1 MEIKKSPHS
10 PSPKFECEEIVYKK
24 QPFKGVFSCTHFT
37 RNEENT
43 MWVEQLPNGKY
54 KFFERYKDPYTEKW
68 KRLAITLDSGS
79 SRAKKEAKKLLD
91 EKIAKKL
98 QSLTTTDMLFDDVLS
113 DWWDLHKKSIKPS
126 TEKTMVY
133 AVDEVKE
140 SFAPGIKIKNITAK
154 YAQQYFTDSEDNHIK
169 LKKHKSVLSMV
180 FKYAQ
185 DLELID
191 SNPIQRVRL
200 PKKVITYETMERI
213 EDKFLEQSELKR
225 LLKAMKEYN
234 RGYHVARM
242 AEFMALNG
250 CRVGEAG
257 ALKFENYDKKNRT
270 ITINGTLDPTRKG
283 SEGVKTTPKTLSS
296 IRMVDLTNKEIEIIE
311 EFIELHKLRKSTN
324 PNYKDMGFIFV
335 SSSGIP
341 IHKSSIGKLMK
352 NANATLKKPINKPLH
367 PHILRHTLISTLA
380 ENNIPLKAI
389 TQRVGHKDNGKTT
402 MEIYTHVTKNI
413 KSKVVDV
420 LDKLYK

>member
-1 MEIKKSPHS
+1 ME
-10 PSPKFECEEIVYKK
+10 E
-24 QPFKGVFSCTHFT
+24 
-37 RNEENT
+37 
-43 MWVEQLPNGKY
+43 LPNGKY

-68 KRLAITLDSGS
+68 KRVSVTLDSGS
-79 SRAKKEAKKLLD
+79 SRAKKEAQKQLD
-91 EKIAKKL
+91 EKIAEKL
-98 QSLTTTDMLFDDVLS
+98 QSLTTTDMLFTDVLS
-113 DWWDLHKKSIKPS
+113 DWWELHKKSIKSS
-126 TEKTMVY
+126 TIKTMAY
-133 AVDEVKE
+133 AVDEVKDT
-140 SFAPGIKIKNITAK
+140 FAPDVKIKNITAK
-154 YAQQYFTDSEDNHIK
+154 YTQQYFTKSEENHIK
-169 LKKHKSVLSMV
+169 LKKQKSVLSMV
-180 FKYAQ
+180 FKYAL
-185 DLELID
+185 DMELVD

-200 PKKVITYETMERI
+200 PKKVVAYENMEKI

-225 LLKAMKEYN
+225 LLKAMKSYN

-257 ALKFENYDKKNRT
+257 ALKFENYNKKNRT

-283 SEGVKTTPKTLSS
+283 SEGIKSTPKTLSS
-296 IRMVDLTNKEIEIIE
+296 IRVVDLTKKEIEIIE
-311 EFIELHKLRKSTN
+311 EFIELHKIRKSTN

-335 SSSGIP
+335 LANGIP

-367 PHILRHTLISTLA
+367 PHILLHTLISTLA

-413 KSKVVDV
+413 KSRVVDV
-420 LDKLYK
+420 LDKIYK

>member
-1 MEIKKSPHS
+1 MWMEELS
-10 PSPKFECEEIVYKK
+10 
-24 QPFKGVFSCTHFT
+24 
-37 RNEENT
+37 
-43 MWVEQLPNGKY
+43 NGKY
-54 KFFERYKDPYTEKW
+54 KFFERYKDLYTEKW
-68 KRLAITLDSGS
+68 KRVSVTLDSGS
-79 SRAKKEAKKLLD
+79 SRAKKEAQKQLD
-91 EKIAKKL
+91 EKIAEKL
-98 QSLTTTDMLFDDVLS
+98 QSLTTTDMLFTDVLS
-113 DWWDLHKKSIKPS
+113 DWWELHKKSIKPS
-126 TEKTMVY
+126 TIKTMAY
-133 AVDEVKE
+133 AVDEVKDT
-140 SFAPGIKIKNITAK
+140 FAPDVKIKNITAK
-154 YAQQYFTDSEDNHIK
+154 YTQQYFTDSEENHIK
-169 LKKHKSVLSMV
+169 LKKQKSVLSMV
-180 FKYAQ
+180 FKYAL
-185 DLELID
+185 DMELVD
-191 SNPIQRVRL
+191 NNPIQRVRL
-200 PKKVITYETMERI
+200 PKKVVAYENMEKI

-225 LLKAMKEYN
+225 LLKAMKSYN

-257 ALKFENYDKKNRT
+257 ALKFENYDRENRT

-283 SEGVKTTPKTLSS
+283 SEGIKTTPKTLSS
-296 IRMVDLTNKEIEIIE
+296 IRVVDLTKKEIEIIE
-311 EFIELHKLRKSTN
+311 EFIELHKIRKSTN
-324 PNYKDMGFIFV
+324 PDYKDMGFIFV
-335 SSSGIP
+335 SANGIP

-420 LDKLYK
+420 LDKIYK

>member
-1 MEIKKSPHS
+1 MWMEELS
-10 PSPKFECEEIVYKK
+10 
-24 QPFKGVFSCTHFT
+24 
-37 RNEENT
+37 
-43 MWVEQLPNGKY
+43 NGKY

-68 KRLAITLDSGS
+68 KRVSVSLDSGS
-79 SRAKKEAKKLLD
+79 SRAKKEAQKQLD
-91 EKIAKKL
+91 EKIAEKL
-98 QSLTTTDMLFDDVLS
+98 QSITTTDMLFTDVLS
-113 DWWDLHKKSIKPS
+113 DWWELHRKSIKPS
-126 TEKTMVY
+126 TIKTMVY
-133 AVDEVKE
+133 AVDEVKDT
-140 SFAPGIKIKNITAK
+140 FAPDVKIKNITAK
-154 YAQQYFTDSEDNHIK
+154 YTQQYFTDSDENNIK
-169 LKKHKSVLSMV
+169 LKKQKSVLSMV
-180 FKYAQ
+180 FKYAL
-185 DLELID
+185 DMELVD

-200 PKKVITYETMERI
+200 PKKVVAYENMEKI

-225 LLKAMKEYN
+225 LLKAMKSYN

-296 IRMVDLTNKEIEIIE
+296 IRVVDLTKKEIEIIE
-311 EFIELHKLRKSTN
+311 EFIELHKIRKNTN

-335 SSSGIP
+335 SANGIP

-420 LDKLYK
+420 LDKIYK

>member
-1 MEIKKSPHS
+1 MEELS
-10 PSPKFECEEIVYKK
+10 
-24 QPFKGVFSCTHFT
+24 
-37 RNEENT
+37 
-43 MWVEQLPNGKY
+43 NGKY

-68 KRLAITLDSGS
+68 KRVSVTLDSGS
-79 SRAKKEAKKLLD
+79 SRAKKEAQKQLD
-91 EKIAKKL
+91 EKIAEKL
-98 QSLTTTDMLFDDVLS
+98 QSLTTTDMLFTDVLS
-113 DWWDLHKKSIKPS
+113 DWWELHKKSIKPS
-126 TEKTMVY
+126 TIKTMVY
-133 AVDEVKE
+133 AVDEVKDT
-140 SFAPGIKIKNITAK
+140 FAPDVKIKNITAK
-154 YAQQYFTDSEDNHIK
+154 YTQQYFTDSEENHIK
-169 LKKHKSVLSMV
+169 LKKQKSVLSMV
-180 FKYAQ
+180 FKYAL
-185 DLELID
+185 DMELVD

-200 PKKVITYETMERI
+200 PKKVVAYENMEKI

-225 LLKAMKEYN
+225 LLKAMKSYN

-257 ALKFENYDKKNRT
+257 ALKFENYDRENRT

-283 SEGVKTTPKTLSS
+283 SEGIKTTLKTLSS
-296 IRMVDLTNKEIEIIE
+296 IRVVDLTKKEIEIIE
-311 EFIELHKLRKSTN
+311 EFIELHKIRKSTN
-324 PNYKDMGFIFV
+324 PDYKDMGFIFV
-335 SSSGIP
+335 SANGIP

-367 PHILRHTLISTLA
+367 PHILRHTLISTHA

-420 LDKLYK
+420 LDKIYK

>member
-1 MEIKKSPHS
+1 MEELS
-10 PSPKFECEEIVYKK
+10 
-24 QPFKGVFSCTHFT
+24 
-37 RNEENT
+37 
-43 MWVEQLPNGKY
+43 NGKY
-54 KFFERYKDPYTEKW
+54 KFFERYRDPYTEKW
-68 KRLAITLDSGS
+68 KRVSVTLDSGS
-79 SRAKKEAKKLLD
+79 SRAKKEAQKQLD
-91 EKIAKKL
+91 EKIAEKL
-98 QSLTTTDMLFDDVLS
+98 QSLTTTDMLFTDVLS
-113 DWWDLHKKSIKPS
+113 DWWELHKKSIKPS
-126 TEKTMVY
+126 TIKTMVY

-140 SFAPGIKIKNITAK
+140 TFAPDVKIKNITAK
-154 YAQQYFTDSEDNHIK
+154 YTQQYFTDSEENHIK
-169 LKKHKSVLSMV
+169 LKKQKSVLSMV
-180 FKYAQ
+180 FKYAL
-185 DLELID
+185 DMELVD
-191 SNPIQRVRL
+191 SNPVQRVRL
-200 PKKVITYETMERI
+200 PKKVVAYENMEKI

-225 LLKAMKEYN
+225 LLKAMKSYN

-242 AEFMALNG
+242 AEFMVLNG

-257 ALKFENYDKKNRT
+257 ALKFENYDRENRT

-283 SEGVKTTPKTLSS
+283 SEGIKTTPKTLSS
-296 IRMVDLTNKEIEIIE
+296 IRVVDLTKKEIEIIE
-311 EFIELHKLRKSTN
+311 EFIELHKIRKSTN
-324 PNYKDMGFIFV
+324 PDYKDMGFIFV
-335 SSSGIP
+335 SANGIP

-420 LDKLYK
+420 LDKIYK

>member
-1 MEIKKSPHS
+1 MWME
-10 PSPKFECEEIVYKK
+10 E
-24 QPFKGVFSCTHFT
+24 
-37 RNEENT
+37 
-43 MWVEQLPNGKY
+43 LPNGKY

-68 KRLAITLDSGS
+68 KRVSVTLDSGS
-79 SRAKKEAKKLLD
+79 SRAKKEAQKQLD
-91 EKIAKKL
+91 EKIAEKL
-98 QSLTTTDMLFDDVLS
+98 QSLTTTDMLFTDVLS
-113 DWWDLHKKSIKPS
+113 DWWELHKKSIKPS
-126 TEKTMVY
+126 TIKTMVY
-133 AVDEVKE
+133 AVDEVKDT
-140 SFAPGIKIKNITAK
+140 FAPDVKIKNITAK
-154 YAQQYFTDSEDNHIK
+154 YTQQYFTDSEENHIK
-169 LKKHKSVLSMV
+169 LKKQKSVLSMV
-180 FKYAQ
+180 FKYAL
-185 DLELID
+185 DMELVD

-200 PKKVITYETMERI
+200 PKKVVAYENMEKI

-225 LLKAMKEYN
+225 LLKAMKSYN

-257 ALKFENYDKKNRT
+257 ALKFENYDRENRT

-283 SEGVKTTPKTLSS
+283 SEGIKTTPKTLSS
-296 IRMVDLTNKEIEIIE
+296 IRVVDLTKKEIEIIE
-311 EFIELHKLRKSTN
+311 EFIELHKIRKSTN
-324 PNYKDMGFIFV
+324 PDYKDMGFIFV
-335 SSSGIP
+335 SANGIP

-402 MEIYTHVTKNI
+402 MEIYTHVTENI

-420 LDKLYK
+420 LDKIYK

>member
-1 MEIKKSPHS
+1 MWME
-10 PSPKFECEEIVYKK
+10 E
-24 QPFKGVFSCTHFT
+24 
-37 RNEENT
+37 
-43 MWVEQLPNGKY
+43 LPNGKY

-68 KRLAITLDSGS
+68 KRVSVTLDSGS
-79 SRAKKEAKKLLD
+79 SRAKKEAQKQLD
-91 EKIAKKL
+91 EKIAEKL
-98 QSLTTTDMLFDDVLS
+98 QSLTTTDMLFTDVLN
-113 DWWDLHKKSIKPS
+113 DWWELHKKSIKPS
-126 TEKTMVY
+126 TIKTMVY

-140 SFAPGIKIKNITAK
+140 TFAPDVKIKNITAK
-154 YAQQYFTDSEDNHIK
+154 YTQQYFTDSEENHIK
-169 LKKHKSVLSMV
+169 LKKQKSVLSMV
-180 FKYAQ
+180 FKYAL
-185 DLELID
+185 DMELVD

-200 PKKVITYETMERI
+200 PKKVVAYENMEKI

-225 LLKAMKEYN
+225 LLKAMKSYN

-296 IRMVDLTNKEIEIIE
+296 IRVVDLTKKEIEIIE
-311 EFIELHKLRKSTN
+311 EFIELHKLRKNTN

-335 SSSGIP
+335 SANGIP

-352 NANATLKKPINKPLH
+352 NANSTLKKPINKPLH

-420 LDKLYK
+420 LDKIYK

>member
-1 MEIKKSPHS
+1 MWMEELS
-10 PSPKFECEEIVYKK
+10 
-24 QPFKGVFSCTHFT
+24 
-37 RNEENT
+37 
-43 MWVEQLPNGKY
+43 NGKY
-54 KFFERYKDPYTEKW
+54 KFFERYRDPYTEKW
-68 KRLAITLDSGS
+68 KRVSVTLDSGS
-79 SRAKKEAKKLLD
+79 SRAKKEAQKQLD
-91 EKIAKKL
+91 EKIAEKL
-98 QSLTTTDMLFDDVLS
+98 QSLTTTDMLFTDVLS
-113 DWWDLHKKSIKPS
+113 DWWELHKKSIKPS
-126 TEKTMVY
+126 TIKTMVY
-133 AVDEVKE
+133 AVDEVKDT
-140 SFAPGIKIKNITAK
+140 FATDVKIKNITAK
-154 YAQQYFTDSEDNHIK
+154 YTQQYFTDSEENHIK
-169 LKKHKSVLSMV
+169 LKKQKSVLSMV
-180 FKYAQ
+180 FKYAL
-185 DLELID
+185 DMELVD

-200 PKKVITYETMERI
+200 PKKVVAYENMEKI

-225 LLKAMKEYN
+225 LLKAMKSYN

-257 ALKFENYDKKNRT
+257 ALKFENYDRENRT
-270 ITINGTLDPTRKG
+270 IAINGTLDPTRKG
-283 SEGVKTTPKTLSS
+283 SEGIKTTPKTLSS
-296 IRMVDLTNKEIEIIE
+296 IRVVDLTKKEIEIIE
-311 EFIELHKLRKSTN
+311 EFIELHKIRKSTN
-324 PNYKDMGFIFV
+324 PDYKDMGFIFV
-335 SSSGIP
+335 SANGIP

-420 LDKLYK
+420 LDKIYK

>member
-1 MEIKKSPHS
+1 MWME
-10 PSPKFECEEIVYKK
+10 E
-24 QPFKGVFSCTHFT
+24 
-37 RNEENT
+37 
-43 MWVEQLPNGKY
+43 LPNGKY
-54 KFFERYKDPYTEKW
+54 KFFERYRDPYTEKW
-68 KRLAITLDSGS
+68 KRVSITLDSGS
-79 SRAKKEAKKLLD
+79 TRAKKEAQKQLD
-91 EKIAKKL
+91 EKIAEKI
-98 QSLTTTDMLFDDVLS
+98 QSLTTTDMLFTDVLN
-113 DWWDLHKKSIKPS
+113 DWWELHKKSIKPS
-126 TEKTMVY
+126 TIKTMVY

-140 SFAPGIKIKNITAK
+140 TFAPDVKIKNITAK
-154 YAQQYFTDSEDNHIK
+154 YTQQYFTDSEENHIK
-169 LKKHKSVLSMV
+169 LKKQKSVLSMV
-180 FKYAQ
+180 FKYAL
-185 DLELID
+185 DMDLID
-191 SNPIQRVRL
+191 SNPVQRVRL
-200 PKKVITYETMERI
+200 PKKVVTYENMERI

-225 LLKAMKEYN
+225 LLKAMKSYN

-257 ALKFENYDKKNRT
+257 ALKFENYDRENRT

-283 SEGVKTTPKTLSS
+283 SEGIKTTPKTLSS
-296 IRMVDLTNKEIEIIE
+296 IRVVDLTKKEIEIIE
-311 EFIELHKLRKSTN
+311 EFINLHKIRKSTN

-335 SSSGIP
+335 SANGIP

-352 NANATLKKPINKPLH
+352 NANTTLKKPINKPLH

-413 KSKVVDV
+413 KSRVVDV
-420 LDKLYK
+420 LDKIYK

>member
-1 MEIKKSPHS
+1 MWMEELS
-10 PSPKFECEEIVYKK
+10 
-24 QPFKGVFSCTHFT
+24 
-37 RNEENT
+37 
-43 MWVEQLPNGKY
+43 NGKY
-54 KFFERYKDPYTEKW
+54 KFFERYRDPYTEKW
-68 KRLAITLDSGS
+68 KRVSVTLDSGS
-79 SRAKKEAKKLLD
+79 SRAKKEAQKQLD
-91 EKIAKKL
+91 EKIAEKL
-98 QSLTTTDMLFDDVLS
+98 QSLTTTDMLFTDVLS
-113 DWWDLHKKSIKPS
+113 DWWELHKKSIKPS
-126 TEKTMVY
+126 TIKTMAY
-133 AVDEVKE
+133 AVDEVKDT
-140 SFAPGIKIKNITAK
+140 FAPDVKIKNITAK
-154 YAQQYFTDSEDNHIK
+154 YTQQYFTDSEENHIK
-169 LKKHKSVLSMV
+169 LKKQKSVLSMV
-180 FKYAQ
+180 FKYAL
-185 DLELID
+185 DMELVD

-200 PKKVITYETMERI
+200 PKKVVAYENMEKI

-225 LLKAMKEYN
+225 LLKAMKSYN

-257 ALKFENYDKKNRT
+257 ALKFENYDRENRT

-283 SEGVKTTPKTLSS
+283 SEGIKTTPKTLSS
-296 IRMVDLTNKEIEIIE
+296 IRVVDLTKKEIEIIE
-311 EFIELHKLRKSTN
+311 EFIELHKIRKSTN
-324 PNYKDMGFIFV
+324 PDYKDMGFIFV
-335 SSSGIP
+335 SVNGIP

-420 LDKLYK
+420 LDKIYK

>member
-1 MEIKKSPHS
+1 MWMEELS
-10 PSPKFECEEIVYKK
+10 
-24 QPFKGVFSCTHFT
+24 
-37 RNEENT
+37 
-43 MWVEQLPNGKY
+43 NGKY
-54 KFFERYKDPYTEKW
+54 KFFERYRDPYTEKW
-68 KRLAITLDSGS
+68 KRVSVTLDSGS
-79 SRAKKEAKKLLD
+79 SRAKKEAQKQLD
-91 EKIAKKL
+91 EKIAEKL
-98 QSLTTTDMLFDDVLS
+98 QSLTTTDMLFTDVLN
-113 DWWDLHKKSIKPS
+113 DWWELHKKSIKPS
-126 TEKTMVY
+126 TIKTMVY

-140 SFAPGIKIKNITAK
+140 TFAPDVKIKNITAK
-154 YAQQYFTDSEDNHIK
+154 YTQQYFTDSEENHIK
-169 LKKHKSVLSMV
+169 LKKQKSVLSMV
-180 FKYAQ
+180 FKYAL
-185 DLELID
+185 DMELID
-191 SNPIQRVRL
+191 SNPVQRVRL
-200 PKKVITYETMERI
+200 PKKVVTYENMEQI

-225 LLKAMKEYN
+225 LLKAMKKYN

-257 ALKFENYDKKNRT
+257 ALKFENYDKENRT

-283 SEGVKTTPKTLSS
+283 SEGIKTTPKTLSS
-296 IRMVDLTNKEIEIIE
+296 IRVVDLTKKEIEIIE
-311 EFIELHKLRKSTN
+311 EFIELHKIRKNTN

-335 SSSGIP
+335 SANGIP

-413 KSKVVDV
+413 KSRVVDV
-420 LDKLYK
+420 LDKIYK

>member
-1 MEIKKSPHS
+1 MWME
-10 PSPKFECEEIVYKK
+10 E
-24 QPFKGVFSCTHFT
+24 
-37 RNEENT
+37 
-43 MWVEQLPNGKY
+43 LPNGKY
-54 KFFERYKDPYTEKW
+54 KFFERYRDPYTEKW
-68 KRLAITLDSGS
+68 KRVSVTLDSGS
-79 SRAKKEAKKLLD
+79 SRAKKEAQKQLD
-91 EKIAKKL
+91 EKIAEKL
-98 QSLTTTDMLFDDVLS
+98 QSLTTTDMLFTDVLS
-113 DWWDLHKKSIKPS
+113 DWWELHKKSIKPS
-126 TEKTMVY
+126 TIKTMAY
-133 AVDEVKE
+133 AVDEVKDT
-140 SFAPGIKIKNITAK
+140 FAPDVKIKNITAK
-154 YAQQYFTDSEDNHIK
+154 YTQQYFTDSEENHIK
-169 LKKHKSVLSMV
+169 LKKQKSVLSMV
-180 FKYAQ
+180 FKYAL
-185 DLELID
+185 DMELVD

-200 PKKVITYETMERI
+200 PKKVVAYENMEKI

-225 LLKAMKEYN
+225 LLKAMKSYN

-257 ALKFENYDKKNRT
+257 ALKFENYDRENRT

-283 SEGVKTTPKTLSS
+283 SEGIKTTPKTLSS
-296 IRMVDLTNKEIEIIE
+296 IRVVDLTKKEIEIIE
-311 EFIELHKLRKSTN
+311 EFIELHKIRKSTN
-324 PNYKDMGFIFV
+324 PDYKDMGFIFV
-335 SSSGIP
+335 SANGIP

-420 LDKLYK
+420 LDKIYK

>member
-1 MEIKKSPHS
+1 MWMEELS
-10 PSPKFECEEIVYKK
+10 
-24 QPFKGVFSCTHFT
+24 
-37 RNEENT
+37 
-43 MWVEQLPNGKY
+43 NGKY
-54 KFFERYKDPYTEKW
+54 KFFERYRDPYTEKW
-68 KRLAITLDSGS
+68 KRVSVTLDSGS
-79 SRAKKEAKKLLD
+79 ARAKKDAQKQLD
-91 EKIAKKL
+91 EKIAEKL
-98 QSLTTTDMLFDDVLS
+98 QSLTTTDMLFTDVLK
-113 DWWDLHKKSIKPS
+113 DWWELHKKSIKPS
-126 TEKTMVY
+126 TIKTMVY

-140 SFAPGIKIKNITAK
+140 TFAPDVKIKNITAK
-154 YAQQYFTDSEDNHIK
+154 YTQQYFTDSEENHIK
-169 LKKHKSVLSMV
+169 LKKQKSVLSMV
-180 FKYAQ
+180 FKYAL
-185 DLELID
+185 DMELVD
-191 SNPIQRVRL
+191 SNPVQRVRL
-200 PKKVITYETMERI
+200 PKKVVTYENMERI

-225 LLKAMKEYN
+225 LLKAMKNYN
-234 RGYHVARM
+234 RSYHVARM

-257 ALKFENYDKKNRT
+257 ALKFENYDRENKT

-296 IRMVDLTNKEIEIIE
+296 IRVVDLTKKEIEIIE
-311 EFIELHKLRKSTN
+311 EFIELHEIRKSTN

-335 SSSGIP
+335 SANGIP

-352 NANATLKKPINKPLH
+352 NANATLKNPINKPLH

-413 KSKVVDV
+413 KSRVVDV
-420 LDKLYK
+420 LDKIYK

>member
-1 MEIKKSPHS
+1 MWMEELS
-10 PSPKFECEEIVYKK
+10 
-24 QPFKGVFSCTHFT
+24 
-37 RNEENT
+37 
-43 MWVEQLPNGKY
+43 NGKY
-54 KFFERYKDPYTEKW
+54 KFFERYRDPYTEKW
-68 KRLAITLDSGS
+68 KRVSVTLDSGS
-79 SRAKKEAKKLLD
+79 SRAKKEAQKQLD
-91 EKIAKKL
+91 EKIAEKL
-98 QSLTTTDMLFDDVLS
+98 QNLTTTDMLFTDVLS
-113 DWWDLHKKSIKPS
+113 DWWELHKKSIKPS
-126 TEKTMVY
+126 TIKTMVY
-133 AVDEVKE
+133 AVDEVKDT
-140 SFAPGIKIKNITAK
+140 FAPDVKIKNITAK
-154 YAQQYFTDSEDNHIK
+154 YTQQYFTDSEENHIK
-169 LKKHKSVLSMV
+169 LKKQKSVLSMV
-180 FKYAQ
+180 FKYAL
-185 DLELID
+185 DMELVD

-200 PKKVITYETMERI
+200 PKKVIAYENMEKI

-225 LLKAMKEYN
+225 LLKAMKSYN

-257 ALKFENYDKKNRT
+257 ALKFENYDRENKT

-283 SEGVKTTPKTLSS
+283 SEGIKTTPKTLSS
-296 IRMVDLTNKEIEIIE
+296 IRVVDLTKKEIEIIE
-311 EFIELHKLRKSTN
+311 EFIELHKIRKSTN

-335 SSSGIP
+335 SANGIP

-420 LDKLYK
+420 LDKIYK

>member
-1 MEIKKSPHS
+1 MWME
-10 PSPKFECEEIVYKK
+10 E
-24 QPFKGVFSCTHFT
+24 
-37 RNEENT
+37 
-43 MWVEQLPNGKY
+43 LPNGKY

-68 KRLAITLDSGS
+68 KRVSVTLDSGS
-79 SRAKKEAKKLLD
+79 SRAKKEAQKQLD
-91 EKIAKKL
+91 EKIAEKL
-98 QSLTTTDMLFDDVLS
+98 QSLTTTDMLFTDVLS
-113 DWWDLHKKSIKPS
+113 DWWELHKKSIKPS
-126 TEKTMVY
+126 TIKTMVY
-133 AVDEVKE
+133 AVDEVKDT
-140 SFAPGIKIKNITAK
+140 FAPDVKIKNITAK
-154 YAQQYFTDSEDNHIK
+154 YTQQYFTDSEENHIK
-169 LKKHKSVLSMV
+169 LKKQKSVLSMV
-180 FKYAQ
+180 FKYAL
-185 DLELID
+185 DMELVD
-191 SNPIQRVRL
+191 SNPVQRVRL
-200 PKKVITYETMERI
+200 PKKVVAYENMENI

-225 LLKAMKEYN
+225 LLKAMKNYN

-257 ALKFENYDKKNRT
+257 ALKFENYDNKNRT
-270 ITINGTLDPTRKG
+270 ITINGTLDPTCKG

-296 IRMVDLTNKEIEIIE
+296 IRVVDLTKKEIEIIE

-324 PNYKDMGFIFV
+324 PNYKDMGFIVV
-335 SSSGIP
+335 SANGIP

-352 NANATLKKPINKPLH
+352 NANATLKRPINKPLH

-420 LDKLYK
+420 LDKIYK

>member
-1 MEIKKSPHS
+1 MWMEELS
-10 PSPKFECEEIVYKK
+10 
-24 QPFKGVFSCTHFT
+24 
-37 RNEENT
+37 
-43 MWVEQLPNGKY
+43 NGKY
-54 KFFERYKDPYTEKW
+54 KFFERYRDPYTEKW
-68 KRLAITLDSGS
+68 KRVSVTLDSGS
-79 SRAKKEAKKLLD
+79 SRAKKEAQKQLD
-91 EKIAKKL
+91 EKIAEKL
-98 QSLTTTDMLFDDVLS
+98 QSLTTTDILFTDVLS
-113 DWWDLHKKSIKPS
+113 DWWELHKKSIKPS
-126 TEKTMVY
+126 TIKTMAY
-133 AVDEVKE
+133 AVDEVKDT
-140 SFAPGIKIKNITAK
+140 FAPDVKIKNITAK
-154 YAQQYFTDSEDNHIK
+154 YTQQYFTDSEENHIK
-169 LKKHKSVLSMV
+169 LKKQKSVLSMV
-180 FKYAQ
+180 FKYAL
-185 DLELID
+185 DMELVD

-200 PKKVITYETMERI
+200 PKKVVAYENMEKI
-213 EDKFLEQSELKR
+213 EDKFLEQSKLKR
-225 LLKAMKEYN
+225 LLKAMKSYN

-283 SEGVKTTPKTLSS
+283 SEGIKTTPKTLSS
-296 IRMVDLTNKEIEIIE
+296 IRVVDLTKKEIEIIE
-311 EFIELHKLRKSTN
+311 EFIELHKIRKSTN
-324 PNYKDMGFIFV
+324 PDYKDMGFIFV
-335 SSSGIP
+335 SANGIP

-352 NANATLKKPINKPLH
+352 NANATLKRPINKTLH

-420 LDKLYK
+420 LDKIYK

>member
-1 MEIKKSPHS
+1 MWME
-10 PSPKFECEEIVYKK
+10 E
-24 QPFKGVFSCTHFT
+24 
-37 RNEENT
+37 
-43 MWVEQLPNGKY
+43 LPNGKY

-68 KRLAITLDSGS
+68 KRVSVTLDSGS
-79 SRAKKEAKKLLD
+79 SRAKKEAQKQLD
-91 EKIAKKL
+91 EKIAEKL
-98 QSLTTTDMLFDDVLS
+98 QSLTTTDMLFTDVLS
-113 DWWDLHKKSIKPS
+113 DWWELHKKSIKPS
-126 TEKTMVY
+126 TIKTMVY
-133 AVDEVKE
+133 AVDEVKDT
-140 SFAPGIKIKNITAK
+140 FAPDVKIKNITAK
-154 YAQQYFTDSEDNHIK
+154 YTQQYFTDSEENHIK
-169 LKKHKSVLSMV
+169 LKKQKSVLSMV
-180 FKYAQ
+180 FKYAL
-185 DLELID
+185 DMELVD

-200 PKKVITYETMERI
+200 PKKVIAYENMEKI

-225 LLKAMKEYN
+225 LLKAMKSYN

-257 ALKFENYDKKNRT
+257 ALKFENYDRENKT

-283 SEGVKTTPKTLSS
+283 SEGIKTTPKTLSS
-296 IRMVDLTNKEIEIIE
+296 IRVVDLTKKEIEIIE
-311 EFIELHKLRKSTN
+311 EFIELHKIRKSTN

-335 SSSGIP
+335 SANGIP

-420 LDKLYK
+420 LDKIYK

>member
-1 MEIKKSPHS
+1 MWMEELS
-10 PSPKFECEEIVYKK
+10 
-24 QPFKGVFSCTHFT
+24 
-37 RNEENT
+37 
-43 MWVEQLPNGKY
+43 NGKY
-54 KFFERYKDPYTEKW
+54 KFFERYRDPYTEKW
-68 KRLAITLDSGS
+68 KRVSVTLDSGS
-79 SRAKKEAKKLLD
+79 SRAKKEAQKQLD
-91 EKIAKKL
+91 EKIAEKL
-98 QSLTTTDMLFDDVLS
+98 QSLTTTDMLFTDVLS
-113 DWWDLHKKSIKPS
+113 DWWELHRKSIKPS
-126 TEKTMVY
+126 TIKTMVY
-133 AVDEVKE
+133 AVDEVKDT
-140 SFAPGIKIKNITAK
+140 FAPDVKIKNITAK
-154 YAQQYFTDSEDNHIK
+154 YTQQYFTDSEENHIK
-169 LKKHKSVLSMV
+169 LKKQKSVLSMV
-180 FKYAQ
+180 FKYAL
-185 DLELID
+185 DMELVD

-200 PKKVITYETMERI
+200 PKKVVAYENMEKI

-225 LLKAMKEYN
+225 LLKAMKSYN

-257 ALKFENYDKKNRT
+257 ALKFENYDRENRT

-296 IRMVDLTNKEIEIIE
+296 IRVVNLTKKEIEIIE
-311 EFIELHKLRKSTN
+311 EFIELHKLRKNTN

-335 SSSGIP
+335 SANGIP

-352 NANATLKKPINKPLH
+352 NANSTLKKPINKPLH

-420 LDKLYK
+420 LDKIYK

>member
-1 MEIKKSPHS
+1 MWMEELS
-10 PSPKFECEEIVYKK
+10 
-24 QPFKGVFSCTHFT
+24 
-37 RNEENT
+37 
-43 MWVEQLPNGKY
+43 NGKY
-54 KFFERYKDPYTEKW
+54 KFFERYRDPYTEKW
-68 KRLAITLDSGS
+68 KRVSVTLDSGS
-79 SRAKKEAKKLLD
+79 SRAKKEAQKQLD
-91 EKIAKKL
+91 EKIAEKL
-98 QSLTTTDMLFDDVLS
+98 QSLTTTDMLFTDVLS
-113 DWWDLHKKSIKPS
+113 DWWELHRKSIKPS
-126 TEKTMVY
+126 TIKTMVY
-133 AVDEVKE
+133 AVDEVKDT
-140 SFAPGIKIKNITAK
+140 FAPDVKIKNITAK
-154 YAQQYFTDSEDNHIK
+154 YTQQYFTDSEENHIK
-169 LKKHKSVLSMV
+169 LKKQKSVLSMV
-180 FKYAQ
+180 FKYAL
-185 DLELID
+185 DMELVD

-200 PKKVITYETMERI
+200 PKKVVAYENMEKI

-225 LLKAMKEYN
+225 LLKAMKSYN

-257 ALKFENYDKKNRT
+257 ALKFENYDRENRT

-283 SEGVKTTPKTLSS
+283 SEGIKTTPKTLSS
-296 IRMVDLTNKEIEIIE
+296 IRVVDLTKKEIEIIE
-311 EFIELHKLRKSTN
+311 EFIELHKIRKSTN
-324 PNYKDMGFIFV
+324 PDYKDMGFIFV
-335 SSSGIP
+335 SANGIP

-420 LDKLYK
+420 LDKIYK

>member
-1 MEIKKSPHS
+1 MS
-10 PSPKFECEEIVYKK
+10 V
-24 QPFKGVFSCTHFT
+24 
-37 RNEENT
+37 
-43 MWVEQLPNGKY
+43 
-54 KFFERYKDPYTEKW
+54 
-68 KRLAITLDSGS
+68 TLDSGS
-79 SRAKKEAKKLLD
+79 SRAKKEAQKQLD
-91 EKIAKKL
+91 EKIAEKL
-98 QSLTTTDMLFDDVLS
+98 QSLTTTDMLFTDVLS
-113 DWWDLHKKSIKPS
+113 DWWELHKKSIKPS
-126 TEKTMVY
+126 TIKTMVY
-133 AVDEVKE
+133 AVDEVKDT
-140 SFAPGIKIKNITAK
+140 FAPDVKIKNITAK
-154 YAQQYFTDSEDNHIK
+154 YTQQYFTDSEENHIK
-169 LKKHKSVLSMV
+169 LKKQKSVLSMV
-180 FKYAQ
+180 FKYAL
-185 DLELID
+185 DMELVD

-200 PKKVITYETMERI
+200 PKKVVAYENMEKI

-225 LLKAMKEYN
+225 LLKAMKSYN

-257 ALKFENYDKKNRT
+257 ALKFENYDRENRT

-283 SEGVKTTPKTLSS
+283 SEGIKTTPKTLSS
-296 IRMVDLTNKEIEIIE
+296 IRVVDLTKKEIEIIE
-311 EFIELHKLRKSTN
+311 EFIELHKIRKSTN
-324 PNYKDMGFIFV
+324 PDYKDMGFIFV
-335 SSSGIP
+335 SANGIP

-420 LDKLYK
+420 LDKIYK

>member
-1 MEIKKSPHS
+1 
-10 PSPKFECEEIVYKK
+10 
-24 QPFKGVFSCTHFT
+24 
-37 RNEENT
+37 
-43 MWVEQLPNGKY
+43 
-54 KFFERYKDPYTEKW
+54 
-68 KRLAITLDSGS
+68 
-79 SRAKKEAKKLLD
+79 
-91 EKIAKKL
+91 
-98 QSLTTTDMLFDDVLS
+98 MLFTDVLS
-113 DWWDLHKKSIKPS
+113 DWWELHKKSIKPS
-126 TEKTMVY
+126 TIKTMVY
-133 AVDEVKE
+133 AVDEVKDT
-140 SFAPGIKIKNITAK
+140 FAPDVKIKNITAK
-154 YAQQYFTDSEDNHIK
+154 YTQQYFTDSEENHIK
-169 LKKHKSVLSMV
+169 LKKQKSVLSMV
-180 FKYAQ
+180 FKYAL
-185 DLELID
+185 DMELVD

-200 PKKVITYETMERI
+200 PKKVVAYENMEKI

-225 LLKAMKEYN
+225 LLKAMKSYN

-257 ALKFENYDKKNRT
+257 ALKFENYDRENRT

-283 SEGVKTTPKTLSS
+283 SEGIKTTPKTLSS
-296 IRMVDLTNKEIEIIE
+296 IRVVDLTKKEIEIIE
-311 EFIELHKLRKSTN
+311 EFIELHKIRKSTN
-324 PNYKDMGFIFV
+324 PDYKDMGFIFV
-335 SSSGIP
+335 SANGIP

-420 LDKLYK
+420 LDKIYK

>member
-1 MEIKKSPHS
+1 ME
-10 PSPKFECEEIVYKK
+10 E
-24 QPFKGVFSCTHFT
+24 
-37 RNEENT
+37 
-43 MWVEQLPNGKY
+43 LPNGKY

-68 KRLAITLDSGS
+68 KRVSVTLDSGS
-79 SRAKKEAKKLLD
+79 SRAKKEAQKQLD
-91 EKIAKKL
+91 EKIAEKL
-98 QSLTTTDMLFDDVLS
+98 QSLTTTDMLFTDVLS
-113 DWWDLHKKSIKPS
+113 DWWELHRKSIKPS
-126 TEKTMVY
+126 TIKTMVY
-133 AVDEVKE
+133 AVDEVKDT
-140 SFAPGIKIKNITAK
+140 FAPDVKIKNITAK
-154 YAQQYFTDSEDNHIK
+154 YTQQYFTDSEENHIK
-169 LKKHKSVLSMV
+169 LKKQKSVLSMV
-180 FKYAQ
+180 FKYAL
-185 DLELID
+185 DMELVD

-200 PKKVITYETMERI
+200 PKKVVAYENMEKI

-225 LLKAMKEYN
+225 LLKAMKSYN

-257 ALKFENYDKKNRT
+257 ALKFENYDRENRT

-283 SEGVKTTPKTLSS
+283 SEGIKTTPKTLSS
-296 IRMVDLTNKEIEIIE
+296 IRVVDLTKKEIEIIE
-311 EFIELHKLRKSTN
+311 EFIELHKIRKSTN
-324 PNYKDMGFIFV
+324 PDYKDMGFIFV
-335 SSSGIP
+335 SANGIP

-420 LDKLYK
+420 LDKIYK

>member
-1 MEIKKSPHS
+1 MWME
-10 PSPKFECEEIVYKK
+10 E
-24 QPFKGVFSCTHFT
+24 
-37 RNEENT
+37 
-43 MWVEQLPNGKY
+43 LPNGKY

-68 KRLAITLDSGS
+68 KRVSVTLDSGS
-79 SRAKKEAKKLLD
+79 SRAKKEAQKQLD
-91 EKIAKKL
+91 EKIAEKL
-98 QSLTTTDMLFDDVLS
+98 QSLTTTDMLFTDVLS
-113 DWWDLHKKSIKPS
+113 DWWELHRKSIKPS
-126 TEKTMVY
+126 TIKTMVY
-133 AVDEVKE
+133 AVDEVKDT
-140 SFAPGIKIKNITAK
+140 FAPDVKIKNITAK
-154 YAQQYFTDSEDNHIK
+154 YTQQYFTDSEENHIK
-169 LKKHKSVLSMV
+169 LKKQKSVLSMV
-180 FKYAQ
+180 FKYAL
-185 DLELID
+185 DMELVD

-200 PKKVITYETMERI
+200 PKKVVAYENMEKI

-225 LLKAMKEYN
+225 LLKAMKSYN
-234 RGYHVARM
+234 RSYHVARM

-257 ALKFENYDKKNRT
+257 ALKFENYDRENRT

-283 SEGVKTTPKTLSS
+283 SEGIKTTPKTLSS
-296 IRMVDLTNKEIEIIE
+296 IRVVDLTKKEIEIIE
-311 EFIELHKLRKSTN
+311 EFIELHKIRKSTN
-324 PNYKDMGFIFV
+324 PDYKDMGFIFV
-335 SSSGIP
+335 SANGIP

-420 LDKLYK
+420 LDKIYK

>member
-1 MEIKKSPHS
+1 MWME
-10 PSPKFECEEIVYKK
+10 E
-24 QPFKGVFSCTHFT
+24 
-37 RNEENT
+37 
-43 MWVEQLPNGKY
+43 LPNGKY

-68 KRLAITLDSGS
+68 KRVSVTLDSGS
-79 SRAKKEAKKLLD
+79 SRAKKEAQKQLD
-91 EKIAKKL
+91 EKIAEKL
-98 QSLTTTDMLFDDVLS
+98 QSLTTTDILFTDVLS
-113 DWWDLHKKSIKPS
+113 DWWELHKKSIKPS
-126 TEKTMVY
+126 TIKTMVY
-133 AVDEVKE
+133 AVDEVKDT
-140 SFAPGIKIKNITAK
+140 FAPDVKIKNITAK
-154 YAQQYFTDSEDNHIK
+154 YTQQYFTDSEENHIK
-169 LKKHKSVLSMV
+169 LKKQKSVLSMV
-180 FKYAQ
+180 FKYAL
-185 DLELID
+185 DMELVD

-200 PKKVITYETMERI
+200 PKKVVAYENMEKI

-225 LLKAMKEYN
+225 LLKAMKSYN

-257 ALKFENYDKKNRT
+257 ALKFENYDRENRT

-283 SEGVKTTPKTLSS
+283 SEGIKTTPKTLSS
-296 IRMVDLTNKEIEIIE
+296 IRVVDLTKKEIEIIE
-311 EFIELHKLRKSTN
+311 EFIELHKIRKSTN
-324 PNYKDMGFIFV
+324 PDYKDMGFIFV
-335 SSSGIP
+335 SANGIP

-420 LDKLYK
+420 LDKIYK

>member
-1 MEIKKSPHS
+1 MWME
-10 PSPKFECEEIVYKK
+10 E
-24 QPFKGVFSCTHFT
+24 
-37 RNEENT
+37 
-43 MWVEQLPNGKY
+43 LPNGKY
-54 KFFERYKDPYTEKW
+54 KFFERYRDPYTEKW
-68 KRLAITLDSGS
+68 KRVSVTLDSGS
-79 SRAKKEAKKLLD
+79 SRAKKEAQEQLD
-91 EKIAKKL
+91 EKIAEKL
-98 QSLTTTDMLFDDVLS
+98 QSLTTTDMLFTDVLS
-113 DWWDLHKKSIKPS
+113 DWWELHKKSIKPS
-126 TEKTMVY
+126 TIKTMAY
-133 AVDEVKE
+133 AVDEVKDT
-140 SFAPGIKIKNITAK
+140 FAPDVKIKNITAK
-154 YAQQYFTDSEDNHIK
+154 YTQQYFTDSEENHIK
-169 LKKHKSVLSMV
+169 LKKQKSVLSMV
-180 FKYAQ
+180 FKYAL
-185 DLELID
+185 DMELVD

-200 PKKVITYETMERI
+200 PKKVVAYENMEKI

-225 LLKAMKEYN
+225 LLKAMKSYN

-257 ALKFENYDKKNRT
+257 ALKFENYDRENRT

-283 SEGVKTTPKTLSS
+283 SEGIKTTPKTLSS
-296 IRMVDLTNKEIEIIE
+296 IRVVDLTKKEIEIIE
-311 EFIELHKLRKSTN
+311 EFIELHKIRKSTN
-324 PNYKDMGFIFV
+324 PDYKDMGFIFV
-335 SSSGIP
+335 SANGIP

-420 LDKLYK
+420 LDKIYK

>member
-1 MEIKKSPHS
+1 MWME
-10 PSPKFECEEIVYKK
+10 E
-24 QPFKGVFSCTHFT
+24 
-37 RNEENT
+37 
-43 MWVEQLPNGKY
+43 LPNGKY
-54 KFFERYKDPYTEKW
+54 KFFERYRDPYTEKW
-68 KRLAITLDSGS
+68 KRVSVTLDSGS
-79 SRAKKEAKKLLD
+79 SRAKKEAQKQLD
-91 EKIAKKL
+91 EKIAEKL
-98 QSLTTTDMLFDDVLS
+98 QSITTTDMLFTDVLS
-113 DWWDLHKKSIKPS
+113 DWWELHRKSIKPS
-126 TEKTMVY
+126 TIKTMVY
-133 AVDEVKE
+133 AVDELKDT
-140 SFAPGIKIKNITAK
+140 FAPDVKIKNITAK
-154 YAQQYFTDSEDNHIK
+154 YTQQYFTDSEENHIK
-169 LKKHKSVLSMV
+169 LKKQKSVLSMV
-180 FKYAQ
+180 FKYAL
-185 DLELID
+185 DMELVD

-200 PKKVITYETMERI
+200 PKKVVAYENMEKI

-225 LLKAMKEYN
+225 LLKAMKSYN

-296 IRMVDLTNKEIEIIE
+296 IRVVDLTKKEIEIIE
-311 EFIELHKLRKSTN
+311 EFIELHKLRKNTN

-335 SSSGIP
+335 SANGIP

-380 ENNIPLKAI
+380 EINIPLKAI
-389 TQRVGHKDNGKTT
+389 PQRVGHKDNGKTT

-420 LDKLYK
+420 LDKIYK

>member
-1 MEIKKSPHS
+1 MWME
-10 PSPKFECEEIVYKK
+10 ERE
-24 QPFKGVFSCTHFT
+24 
-37 RNEENT
+37 
-43 MWVEQLPNGKY
+43 NGKF
-54 KFFERYKDPYTEKW
+54 KFHERYKDPYTEKW
-68 KRLAITLDSGS
+68 KKISITLDSKS
-79 SRAKKEAKKLLD
+79 PRAKKEAQKILD
-91 EKIAKKL
+91 EKIAEKL
-98 QSLTTTDMLFDDVLS
+98 QSLTTTDMLFTDVLN
-113 DWWDLHKKSIKPS
+113 DWWELHKKSIKPS
-126 TEKTMVY
+126 TIKTMVY

-140 SFAPGIKIKNITAK
+140 TFAPDVKIKNITAK
-154 YAQQYFTDSEDNHIK
+154 YTQQYFTDSEENHIK
-169 LKKHKSVLSMV
+169 LKKQKSVLSMV
-180 FKYAQ
+180 FKYAL
-185 DLELID
+185 DMELID
-191 SNPIQRVRL
+191 SNPVQRVRL
-200 PKKVITYETMERI
+200 PKKVVTYENMEQI

-225 LLKAMKEYN
+225 LLKAMKNYN

-257 ALKFENYDKKNRT
+257 ALKFENYDRENKT

-283 SEGVKTTPKTLSS
+283 SEGIKTTPKTLSS
-296 IRMVDLTNKEIEIIE
+296 IRVVDLTKKEIEIIE
-311 EFIELHKLRKSTN
+311 EFIELHKIRKSTN

-335 SSSGIP
+335 SANGIP

-352 NANATLKKPINKPLH
+352 NANATLKNPINKPLH

-420 LDKLYK
+420 LDKIYK

>member
-1 MEIKKSPHS
+1 MWME
-10 PSPKFECEEIVYKK
+10 E
-24 QPFKGVFSCTHFT
+24 
-37 RNEENT
+37 
-43 MWVEQLPNGKY
+43 LPNGKY
-54 KFFERYKDPYTEKW
+54 KFFERYRDPYTEKW
-68 KRLAITLDSGS
+68 KRVSITLDSGS
-79 SRAKKEAKKLLD
+79 TRAKKEAQKQLD
-91 EKIAKKL
+91 EKIAEKIH
-98 QSLTTTDMLFDDVLS
+98 SLTTTDMLFTDVLN
-113 DWWDLHKKSIKPS
+113 DWWELHKKSIKPS
-126 TEKTMVY
+126 TIKTMVY

-140 SFAPGIKIKNITAK
+140 TFAPDVKIKNITAK
-154 YAQQYFTDSEDNHIK
+154 YTQQYFTDSEENHIK
-169 LKKHKSVLSMV
+169 LKKQKSVLSMV
-180 FKYAQ
+180 FKYAL
-185 DLELID
+185 DMDLID
-191 SNPIQRVRL
+191 SNPVQRVRL
-200 PKKVITYETMERI
+200 PKKVVTYENMERI

-225 LLKAMKEYN
+225 LLKAMKSYN

-257 ALKFENYDKKNRT
+257 ALKFENYDRENRT

-283 SEGVKTTPKTLSS
+283 SEGIKTTPKTLSS
-296 IRMVDLTNKEIEIIE
+296 IRVVDLTKKEIEIIE
-311 EFIELHKLRKSTN
+311 EFINLHKIRKSTN

-335 SSSGIP
+335 SANGIP

-352 NANATLKKPINKPLH
+352 NANTTLKKPINKPLH

-413 KSKVVDV
+413 KSRVVDV
-420 LDKLYK
+420 LDKIYK

>member
-1 MEIKKSPHS
+1 MWME
-10 PSPKFECEEIVYKK
+10 E
-24 QPFKGVFSCTHFT
+24 
-37 RNEENT
+37 
-43 MWVEQLPNGKY
+43 LPNGKY

-68 KRLAITLDSGS
+68 KRVSVTLDSGS
-79 SRAKKEAKKLLD
+79 TRAKKEAQKQLD
-91 EKIAKKL
+91 EKIAEKL
-98 QSLTTTDMLFDDVLS
+98 QSLTTTDMLFTDVLN
-113 DWWDLHKKSIKPS
+113 DWWELHKKSIKPS
-126 TEKTMVY
+126 TIKTMVY
-133 AVDEVKE
+133 AVDEVKDT
-140 SFAPGIKIKNITAK
+140 FAPDVKIKNITAK
-154 YAQQYFTDSEDNHIK
+154 YTQQYFTDSEENHIK
-169 LKKHKSVLSMV
+169 LKKQKSVLSMV
-180 FKYAQ
+180 FKYAL
-185 DLELID
+185 DMELVD

-200 PKKVITYETMERI
+200 PKKVVAYENMEKI

-225 LLKAMKEYN
+225 LLKAMKSYN

-250 CRVGEAG
+250 CLVGEAG

-296 IRMVDLTNKEIEIIE
+296 IRVVDLTKKEIEIIE
-311 EFIELHKLRKSTN
+311 EFIELHKIRKNTN

-335 SSSGIP
+335 SVNGIP

-420 LDKLYK
+420 LDKIYK